1 MNDFCEIATGDVHKH
16 DWYVQTR
23 QNVMCYGQ
31 SAWEVIRQSED
42 FSGLTPMNDQK
53 PPQTEFRIL
62 KPGSSTRYALVLDIS
77 GSMTNPDKC
86 PKIDR
91 LKEAAKKFVMYDV
104 ADGDQVGVVE
114 FW

>member
-1 MNDFCEIATGDVHKH
+1 
-16 DWYVQTR
+16 
-23 QNVMCYGQ
+23 MCYGQ

-42 FSGLTPMNDQK
+42 FSGLTPMTDEK
-53 PPQTEFRIL
+53 PPQTDFRIL
-62 KPGSSTRYALVLDIS
+62 KPGSNTRYALVLDTS
-77 GSMTNPDKC
+77 GSMKDPNKC

-91 LKEAAKKFVMYDV
+91 LKETAKKFVLYDV